1 MLHRVEISV
10 LERPM
15 DGHGARLIRHAALA
29 ALAAT
34 AWLACASV
42 ARAQAAAAAPAPVL
56 LRLHPHVGDTLH
68 TRLEQQSE
76 VSGQQRGGS
85 GSAPRPM
92 TTSVTVSARTIVQ
105 ASRATTTTVLTIVDS
120 AEVHSS
126 DAHGAAMAAKAE
138 RALRGQQLVLHL
150 AEDGSVESARDAR
163 GAAVPRDTAEAM
175 AAMPAVFPHRAVSV
189 GERWEREMPLPSAGA
204 LGAGSSGLVHAKFRL
219 DSLGRNGELAY
230 VSMRGEIVSEANARG
245 LQLAGNVTGA
255 MRLDR
260 VRGWMTD
267 SRFSVLI
274 RSLFTPPAGSGMV
287 PMQYVTKLTQHLRTM
302 DKR

>member
-1 MLHRVEISV
+1 MLT
-10 LERPM
+10 
-15 DGHGARLIRHAALA
+15 RLRGGRGPRLVRCAAVAALV
-29 ALAAT
+29 AT
-34 AWLACASV
+34 ASLASGQV
-42 ARAQAAAAAPAPVL
+42 AYAQIAAPPMTHEPVL

-68 TRLEQQSE
+68 TRLEQQTE
-76 VSGQQRGGS
+76 VSGAQKAGAGS
-85 GSAPRPM
+85 GSRAM

-126 DAHGAAMAAKAE
+126 APNGAEMAKKAE
-138 RALRGQQLVLHL
+138 HALRGQQLVLHL

-163 GAAVPRDTAEAM
+163 GGTVPRDMAEAM

-189 GERWEREMPLPSAGA
+189 GERWEREISLPSAGA
-204 LGAGSSGLVHAKFRL
+204 LGAQGSALVRAKFRL

-230 VSMRGEIVSEANARG
+230 VSMRGEIVSEGNAEG
-245 LQLAGNVTGA
+245 LRLAGNITGA

-274 RSLFTPPAGSGMV
+274 RSLFTPPTGSSIA
-287 PMQYVTKLTQHLRTM
+287 PMQFVTKLTQHLRTM